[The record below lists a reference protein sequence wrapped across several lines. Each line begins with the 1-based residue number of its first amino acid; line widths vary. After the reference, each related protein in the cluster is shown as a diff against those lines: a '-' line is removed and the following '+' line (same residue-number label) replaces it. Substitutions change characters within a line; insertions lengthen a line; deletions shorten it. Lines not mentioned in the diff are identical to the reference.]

1 MRRYCQN
8 VDITDIEF
16 IECCIYLWME
26 NKKSRRDV
34 QRFFAHYTTF
44 TYQQIRKMARIG
56 EWDWLSE
63 CVHKISEDV
72 QKRLIKEKL
81 DLPPIEFKDKYDD
94 VCGKWRRIGIQKPIH
109 QIFDYIAVEACKNMF
124 MAKIGPYQMASIKGR
139 GQERGAKQIK
149 KWIQFDKKNC
159 RYWVKGDV
167 RKCYPSIPHDKIKSL
182 FTRDVKNKK
191 LLWLTHELIDSFP
204 DGLSIGSYFSQFA
217 CNYYLSQAYRHVSEL
232 RKARRKKSGE
242 ILSVR
247 LVHHQIWFMDDVL
260 LLGSSI
266 KDLEQAM
273 RMLTDYMEHYLG
285 LTIKPAWRAYETD
298 HVGPDGEHRGRDI
311 DMMGYRIY
319 CDHLAIRRRT
329 FKRHRRAL
337 LRVKAKIGR
346 GEKLTLAEARKVMS
360 FKGKFKH
367 SNSFGIR
374 KSLKLDKVSAKARAV
389 ISAYDRARQDKINDE
404 RRQWD
409 DYKSTC
415 CGETAGNPVHGPF
428 GWLFRCLDQKKYHQ
442 AKIGFG

>member
-1 MRRYCQN
+1 
-8 VDITDIEF
+8 
-16 IECCIYLWME
+16 
-26 NKKSRRDV
+26 
-34 QRFFAHYTTF
+34 
-44 TYQQIRKMARIG
+44 
-56 EWDWLSE
+56 
-63 CVHKISEDV
+63 
-72 QKRLIKEKL
+72 
-81 DLPPIEFKDKYDD
+81 
-94 VCGKWRRIGIQKPIH
+94 
-109 QIFDYIAVEACKNMF
+109 
-124 MAKIGPYQMASIKGR
+124 
-139 GQERGAKQIK
+139 
-149 KWIQFDKKNC
+149 
-159 RYWVKGDV
+159 
-167 RKCYPSIPHDKIKSL
+167 
-182 FTRDVKNKK
+182 
-191 LLWLTHELIDSFP
+191 
-204 DGLSIGSYFSQFA
+204 
-217 CNYYLSQAYRHVSEL
+217 
-232 RKARRKKSGE
+232 
-242 ILSVR
+242 
-247 LVHHQIWFMDDVL
+247 
-260 LLGSSI
+260 
-266 KDLEQAM
+266 
-273 RMLTDYMEHYLG
+273 MLTDYMEHYLG

-298 HVGPDGEHRGRDI
+298 HVGPDGAHRGRDI

>member
-8 VDITDIEF
+8 VDITDIGF
-16 IECCIYLWME
+16 IERCIYLWME

-44 TYQQIRKMARIG
+44 TYQQIRKMVRIG
-56 EWDWLSE
+56 EYSWLLD
-63 CVHKISEDV
+63 CVHKIAEDV
-72 QKRLIKEKL
+72 QKRLIDERL

-109 QIFDYIAVEACKNMF
+109 QIFDYIAVEACKDMF
-124 MAKIGPYQMASIKGR
+124 MAKIGPYQMASIRGR
-139 GQERGAKQIK
+139 GQERGAKRVK
-149 KWIQFDKKNC
+149 EWIRVDKKNC

-167 RKCYPSIPHDKIKSL
+167 RKCYPSIPHDKIKAL
-182 FTRDVKNKK
+182 FARDVKNIK
-191 LLWLTHELIDSFP
+191 LLWLIHELIDSFP
-204 DGLSIGSYFSQFA
+204 EGLSIGSYFSQFA
-217 CNYYLSQAYRHVSEL
+217 CNYYLSQAYRYVSEL
-232 RKARRKKSGE
+232 RKARRKRSGGVT
-242 ILSVR
+242 SVR
-247 LVHHQIWFMDDVL
+247 LVHHEIWFMDDVL

-273 RMLTDYMEHYLG
+273 RLLAGYMESCLG
-285 LTIKPAWRAYETD
+285 LTIKPTWRVYETD
-298 HVGPDGEHRGRDI
+298 YIGPDGEHHGRDI

-319 CDHLAIRRRT
+319 CDHLTIRRRT

-346 GEKLTLAEARKVMS
+346 GEELTLAEARKVMS